1 MTRSTRNTLLRAA
14 QADMTD
20 TGTLQVTATTEQSI
34 PIPDATVDIF
44 YTGDPQA
51 ALEEVQTDSSGM
63 TEILKLAAPPLEY
76 SLDPENE
83 FMPYAEYTIRVIAP
97 GFEPVV
103 ISGAEVLSGQL
114 SVQSIKMRPQIP
126 GELPDTVT
134 IPDHTL
140 YGAYPPK
147 IAEAEIKP
155 VNVSGEIVLD
165 QVVVPEYVVVHDGTP
180 RDTSAA
186 NYYVRY
192 KDYIKN
198 VASSEIYATWP
209 YETLIANILAIQ
221 SFTMNRIY
229 TEWYR
234 NKGYDFTITSSTAF
248 DQKWIQGRNFF
259 ESIDEAVDDV
269 FLNYLSRPNVRQP
282 ILTQY
287 CDGQR
292 VTCPQWLSQWGSAS
306 LGEQGYGALDIIRYY
321 YGESMYIN
329 TAEEVSGVPESYP
342 GFPLSIGSA
351 GSDVLKI
358 QEQLN
363 AISDNYPLIWKLLPD
378 GVFGENTQ
386 EAVRT
391 FQRVFGLTQDGV
403 IGPRTWYRIQEI
415 YVAVTRLAENT
426 P

>member
-1 MTRSTRNTLLRAA
+1 MIPDSRSSFLRAA
-14 QADMTD
+14 QTDLMD
-20 TGTLQVTATTEQSI
+20 TGTLQVTATTEQNV
-34 PIPDATVDIF
+34 PIPDATVDIS
-44 YTGDPQA
+44 YTGEPGA
-51 ALEEVQTDSSGM
+51 PLEEVQTGSTGK
-63 TEILKLAAPPLEY
+63 TEILELAAPPLEY
-76 SLDPENE
+76 SLNPDNE
-83 FMPYAEYTIRVIAP
+83 IMPYAEYTIRITAP
-97 GFEPVV
+97 GFEPVE
-103 ISGAEVLSGQL
+103 ISGTEVLSGQL
-114 SVQSIKMRPQIP
+114 SLQNIKMRPQTP
-126 GELPDTVT
+126 GELPDIVV

-140 YGAYPPK
+140 YGTYPPK

-180 RDTSAA
+180 RDTSAG

-248 DQKWIQGRNFF
+248 DQKWIPGRNIF
-259 ESIDEAVDDV
+259 ESIDAAVDDV

-287 CDGQR
+287 CDGRR
-292 VTCPQWLSQWGSAS
+292 VTCPQWLSQWGSS
-306 LGEQGYGALDIIRYY
+306 YLGEQGYDALSIIRNY
-321 YGESMYIN
+321 YGDSMYIN

-342 GFPLSIGSA
+342 GFPLSIGSVGA
-351 GSDVLKI
+351 DVLKI

-363 AISDNYPLIWKLLPD
+363 AISNNYPLIQKLTPD
-378 GVFGENTQ
+378 GIFGENTQ

-391 FQRVFGLTQDGV
+391 FQQVFGLTRDGV
-403 IGPRTWYRIQEI
+403 VGPRTWYRIQDI
-415 YVAVTRLAENT
+415 YVAVTRIAENT